1 VLGLGRIN
9 TFRYNLHRLVAC
21 EVSVAVAL
29 LLGVGLPVKPISSTT
44 RHKVAELLEFIHA
57 GNHLAVNDLM
67 EHCADRLRELAHHQ
81 MSRFPAV
88 KRWEGSDD
96 LMQQAAIRLLHSL
109 QQVRPATAPQL
120 FALASEMMRRQLI
133 DLYRHYYGPEGMARH
148 HASASGSSP
157 DGASPTVDDPHDLAE
172 LTELHEHAGRLPEEL
187 RAVFDLRWYQG
198 LSVEQS
204 ASVLGVSTP
213 TIKRRWR
220 EARIALQERFKGAQ

>member
-1 VLGLGRIN
+1 
-9 TFRYNLHRLVAC
+9 
-21 EVSVAVAL
+21 
-29 LLGVGLPVKPISSTT
+29 
-44 RHKVAELLEFIHA
+44 
-57 GNHLAVNDLM
+57 
-67 EHCADRLRELAHHQ
+67 